1 MATFLVPQSGGLGR
15 DPLLTPKLVHIKRL
29 VAEDVGSCIASDE
42 LSATFSTIGERMRAG
57 GISVSI
63 GKHKL
68 QVMLSL
74 LLCAITS
81 MPSTSCSQ
89 QDRFIAF
96 LNINKSIRV
105 IIEEIQTLMRSFV
118 ARLPELAALELEPG
132 LAIELPGIAK
142 V

>member
-1 MATFLVPQSGGLGR
+1 
-15 DPLLTPKLVHIKRL
+15 
-29 VAEDVGSCIASDE
+29 
-42 LSATFSTIGERMRAG
+42 
-57 GISVSI
+57 
-63 GKHKL
+63 
-68 QVMLSL
+68 
-74 LLCAITS
+74 